1 MIKII
6 AIGRIKEKGT
16 QLLIDEYQ
24 KRIKTIHKVHL
35 KQIEACKKKNASEEE
50 IIQDESLRILSEIKP
65 TDHVILLDLSGK
77 MLSSKSL
84 SSYIDKN
91 LSQGK
96 ELVFIIGGSHG
107 VNQAIRNRANY
118 RWQISELTF
127 THQFARVILYEQI
140 YRSFMIMGNHP
151 YHK

>member
-24 KRIKTIHKVHL
+24 KRMKTIHKVHL

>member
-24 KRIKTIHKVHL
+24 KRMKTIHKVHL

-50 IIQDESLRILSEIKP
+50 IIQDESFRILSEIKP

>member
-24 KRIKTIHKVHL
+24 KRMKTIHKVHL
-35 KQIEACKKKNASEEE
+35 KQIEACKKKNVSEEE